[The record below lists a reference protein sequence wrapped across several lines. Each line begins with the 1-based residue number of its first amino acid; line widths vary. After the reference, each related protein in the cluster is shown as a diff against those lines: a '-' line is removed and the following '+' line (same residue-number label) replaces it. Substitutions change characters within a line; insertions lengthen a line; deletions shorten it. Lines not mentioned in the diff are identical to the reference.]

1 MTDEAPWICIIGGG
15 KSQAPFIS
23 ATASL
28 GARTLVF
35 DGDAKAPGRELADR
49 FVAVSTHDTAAVLN
63 HLDGFDGGPPA
74 GCFTYSSFEQALTTT
89 AAVVE
94 RYGLFG
100 LTTEALH
107 RTWSKAQMR
116 AHLDAAGVAT
126 PAWRRAESAAD
137 LEEFLADHPRA
148 IIKPARGG
156 VGSAGVAL
164 VDEGTGD
171 AADVLGAACEI
182 SSDGTA
188 IAEEYLEGEE
198 YSVDGWVTRGEVH
211 VLATSRK
218 HTDPERFV
226 IEGYVFDSR
235 EESPFSDFAAGVVAA
250 LALDNTFFSL
260 DVLATSSAPVVLD
273 AGPLLDAK
281 VDRLLHHAGVDVY
294 AIPTATALGNEIDPG
309 AMRFGAHGLRF
320 LYADSPGTIAKVHSG
335 EPAVAL
341 ELEKEPGEE
350 VVPPRSVADTIGW
363 VYATGDSATSVWEAL
378 SSLDFEELVE
388 VSP

>member
-1 MTDEAPWICIIGGG
+1 MTEEAPWICIIGGG

-23 ATASL
+23 AASAL

-35 DGDAKAPGRELADR
+35 DGDANAPGRELADR
-49 FVAVSTHDTAAVLN
+49 FVGVSTHDTAAVLN
-63 HLDGFDGGPPA
+63 HLHGFDGGPPA

-126 PAWRRAESAAD
+126 PAWRRAEGAAD
-137 LEEFLADHPRA
+137 LDEFLADHPRA
-148 IIKPARGG
+148 IVKPARGG

-164 VDEGTGD
+164 VDEAAD
-171 AADVLGAACEI
+171 AAALLAAACEI

-198 YSVDGWVTRGEVH
+198 YSIDGWVTRGEAH
-211 VLATSRK
+211 VVATSRK
-218 HTDPERFV
+218 HTDPDRFV
-226 IEGYVFDSR
+226 IDGYVFDSR
-235 EESPFSDFAAGVVAA
+235 EESPFSDLAAGVVAA

-260 DVLATSSAPVVLD
+260 DVLATTSGPVVLD

-294 AIPTATALGNEIDPG
+294 SIPTATALGNEMDPG
-309 AMRFGAHGLRF
+309 AVRPGAHGLRF
-320 LYADSPGTIAKVHSG
+320 LYTDRPGAMTRVHPG
-335 EPAVAL
+335 EPEVVL
-341 ELEKEPGEE
+341 ELEKQPGEE
-350 VVPPRSVADTIGW
+350 VTAPRSVADTIGW
-363 VYATGDSATSVWEAL
+363 VYATGESAASVWEAL
-378 SSLDFEELVE
+378 SSLDSEELVE